1 MTVFRKLGVTL
12 LLILAIT
19 VLVGP
24 VTAFRA
30 ERLDIR
36 VLPDG
41 NGDVQF
47 DYSLSW
53 FEHVAVFLRVV
64 DPAQQLEQEL
74 EAYSGT
80 DVQVQSVT
88 DSSATLRI
96 TGYASVTQSSGKTT
110 YTTPELQ
117 FHDAKEIAKHY
128 WWAHIVTVDFR
139 PDITTVTFPD
149 GYSETFAHAAKIP
162 VIIRTVQT

>member
-1 MTVFRKLGVTL
+1 MQKLGVTIL
-12 LLILAIT
+12 LVFAIASMAI
-19 VLVGP
+19 P

-30 ERLDIR
+30 DRLDIR

-41 NGDVQF
+41 DADVQF
-47 DYSLSW
+47 TYSLSW
-53 FEHVAVFLRVV
+53 FEHIAVFLRVV

-96 TGYASVTQSSGKTT
+96 TGYASVTHPAGSTT
-110 YTTPELQ
+110 YRTPELQ
-117 FHDAKEIAKHY
+117 FDDAKEIARHY

-139 PDITTVTFPD
+139 PDTTTVTFPD
-149 GYSETFAHAAKIP
+149 GYSETFAHAEKIP
-162 VIIRTVQT
+162 VIIRTVQP